1 VFVGYIKMENEI
13 KAVVLK
19 LINDI
24 EEKQIEL
31 TMFISENKKIKSR
44 L

>member
-1 VFVGYIKMENEI
+1 MENEI

-19 LINDI
+19 LIHDI

-31 TMFISENKKIKSR
+31 ERIEELINENKKLKSK